1 MNNEAASKI
10 AVTSSLRSFPSVP
23 YLSRLICSPEAKRIR
38 PARSA
43 HKWDQ
48 QKIIS
53 PRRRRHCPPRR
64 APPTKIGTERSD
76 ADTNAHS
83 YPDPDTYTYSYSNS
97 YADSYTYSD
106 SNSYADTHSNTY
118 SHADSNSHANTN
130 SYSISYTDSY
140 ASPDTDTYSYSGNFT
155 D

>member
-1 MNNEAASKI
+1 MFREKPVDDNKAASKI

-43 HKWDQ
+43 HKRDQ

-64 APPTKIGTERSD
+64 APPTKIGTERR
-76 ADTNAHS
+76 TN
-83 YPDPDTYTYSYSNS
+83 PFVCNCGRRFKLQRRRGGGK
-97 YADSYTYSD
+97 
-106 SNSYADTHSNTY
+106 
-118 SHADSNSHANTN
+118 
-130 SYSISYTDSY
+130 I
-140 ASPDTDTYSYSGNFT
+140 FCIRK
-155 D
+155 

>member
-1 MNNEAASKI
+1 MFQHARKDVRALKRKSSKARVFSSLGRAPGYRDLFLSMFREKPVDDNKAASKI

-53 PRRRRHCPPRR
+53 PRRQPPCSLPTD
-64 APPTKIGTERSD
+64 PPTKIRTERSD

-83 YPDPDTYTYSYSNS
+83 DALHVACGSEHTKRN
-97 YADSYTYSD
+97 
-106 SNSYADTHSNTY
+106 
-118 SHADSNSHANTN
+118 
-130 SYSISYTDSY
+130 
-140 ASPDTDTYSYSGNFT
+140 
-155 D
+155 